1 MIALEKLLPKPQ
13 MFRHAFKTALAA
25 YLSLFVSSWI
35 GLEYGYWA
43 AISAVIVMQADLG
56 GSIRAGLWRL
66 TGTFIGAGVGIACL
80 WMSPP
85 SPALLAA
92 GLFVVI
98 LTCSSVPGLRESFRI
113 AGITVCIV
121 VLGTS
126 AHHTPLAVGT
136 DRFLEIAVGVFSAVL
151 VSGLLWP
158 AHAVGILRNELA
170 LQLLE
175 AASLYRTALE
185 HLLVGGPAVE
195 RKKLDGLLALTRG
208 NRELLDKARR
218 EASPFT
224 GRRAMLLARFVDAVD
239 RLVGHARALD
249 RLTRALP
256 SGGYHQEVRDDLEAL
271 AKAMNDTLDH
281 IAGDLSGRPETG
293 RAPDIR
299 PYLHRVEEHL
309 QELRDHGAP
318 KGYPLDAVA
327 NLYSLFE
334 HLKALAKELILL
346 REVLERSAR

>member
-1 MIALEKLLPKPQ
+1 MIALAKLVPKPQ

-25 YLSLFVSSWI
+25 YISLLVSSWI

-66 TGTFIGAGVGIACL
+66 TGTFIGALVGMACL
-80 WMSPP
+80 WLYPP
-85 SPALLAA
+85 SPLLLAA
-92 GLFVVI
+92 GVFIVI

-121 VLGTS
+121 VLGS
-126 AHHTPLAVGT
+126 SVLHSPLVVGT
-136 DRFLEIAVGVFSAVL
+136 ERFLEIAVGVFSAVI

-158 AHAVGILRNELA
+158 AHAAGILRNELA

-175 AASLYRTALE
+175 AGVLYRTALD
-185 HLLVGGPAVE
+185 HLLQGGPPVE
-195 RKKLDGLLALTRG
+195 RKKLDSLLAQARG

-224 GRRAMLLARFVDAVD
+224 GRRAMLLGRFVEALE

-249 RLTRALP
+249 RLSRALP
-256 SGGYHQEVRDDLEAL
+256 SGGYHQEVREDLRTL
-271 AKAMNDTLDH
+271 AEVMTGTLDH
-281 IAGDLSGRPETG
+281 LAGELSGRPETG
-293 RAPDIR
+293 RTPDIR

-309 QELRDHGAP
+309 QQLRNNGAP
-318 KGYPLDAVA
+318 KGYALDAVA

-334 HLKALAKELILL
+334 HLKALARELILL
-346 REVLERSAR
+346 REVLERSVR